1 MSPKFF
7 ATLKLEVNSLGSC
20 SSKEPAMETIPTSST
35 PAVQPGISTKK
46 VLLIILGAMLLTIG
60 LAVGG
65 TLWWVK
71 HHFDPKP
78 MQPVVLSEKEQSAF
92 DAKLAVFGDP
102 PLAPVTIQVPTDGQP
117 PAKAA
122 PVTMPQVESGAENRT
137 IIITEREVNAY
148 LAKQNLGENVQVSF
162 AEGKLLAGIIVE
174 APPDFPFFAGKK
186 VRVRL
191 TFGTGLTPDHK
202 LSFIFDDVSVGGI
215 SLPNAWLGDL
225 KGVDLVEKN
234 LQTDPA
240 LQRFLAG
247 IQSLEIHSGSA
258 KVVLNK

>member
-1 MSPKFF
+1 
-7 ATLKLEVNSLGSC
+7 
-20 SSKEPAMETIPTSST
+20 METIPAPSP
-35 PAVQPGISTKK
+35 PAEKPGLSTKK
-46 VLLIILGAMLLTIG
+46 IVLIIFGSILLTAG

-65 TLWWVK
+65 TIWWVK
-71 HHFDPKP
+71 YNFDPKP

-92 DAKLAVFGDP
+92 DSKLAVFGDP
-102 PLAPVTIQVPTDGQP
+102 PMAPVTINVPATPGQP
-117 PAKAA
+117 PAPPP
-122 PVTMPQVESGAENRT
+122 PVAVPQIEPGAENRT

-148 LAKQNLGENVQVSF
+148 LAKQNLGENVQVNF
-162 AEGKLLAGIIVE
+162 AEGKLVAGIIVE
-174 APPDFPFFAGKK
+174 APPDFPVFAGQK

-202 LSFIFDDVSVGGI
+202 LSFVFDDVSVGGI
-215 SLPNAWLGDL
+215 ALPNAWLGDL
-225 KGVDLVEKN
+225 KGVDLVAKN
-234 LQTDPA
+234 LENDPA